1 MERLVWLI
9 GRYGEAIEYDLHA
22 TFTLDLLDFFRHKYS
37 WRKLEALLSRLPSG
51 SAFWAAKADD
61 DEAAAAWL
69 AQSGDR
75 PQRPV
80 GPDLQEMS
88 YTNQLLLDICDIQ
101 SVLVNRI
108 EALLSAY
115 GGGKPSRV
123 IPALRPETGI
133 ARARRKREE
142 TAIADLVAE
151 AKAAQARN
159 GVE

>member
-88 YTNQLLLDICDIQ
+88 YTNQLLLDIKITHRHDDFLLNTDLILTCRNLHYIQ
-101 SVLVNRI
+101 IISCHIILTLTNTPV
-108 EALLSAY
+108 
-115 GGGKPSRV
+115 
-123 IPALRPETGI
+123 
-133 ARARRKREE
+133 
-142 TAIADLVAE
+142 
-151 AKAAQARN
+151 Q
-159 GVE
+159 